1 MKELSK
7 KIRIL
12 RHQKNWN
19 QEEVA
24 KRLNISIPAYSKIE
38 TGITDIN
45 VTRLREIAA
54 IYDLSLVELLTFK
67 DSEEQHKLNT
77 DMEEIASKLH
87 AREVELLDMQKKI
100 IELYE
105 ELRKVN
111 S

>member
-12 RHQKNWN
+12 RHQKNWS

-24 KRLNISIPAYSKIE
+24 KRLKISIPAYSKIE

-67 DSEEQHKLNT
+67 DSEEQQKLNT

-87 AREVELLDMQKKI
+87 TREVELLDMQKKI
-100 IELYE
+100 IEFYE

-111 S
+111 A